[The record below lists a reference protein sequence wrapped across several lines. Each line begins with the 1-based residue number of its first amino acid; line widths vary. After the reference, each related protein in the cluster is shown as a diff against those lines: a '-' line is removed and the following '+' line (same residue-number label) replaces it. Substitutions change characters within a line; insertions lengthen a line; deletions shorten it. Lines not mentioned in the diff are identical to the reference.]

1 MEIRRIQGG
10 ELPAAMDL
18 CWRVFLKFE
27 APDYAPEGVEA
38 FRAYLSDIEQVNHLT
53 LFGAWEGQELLGV
66 LAAEG
71 SHIAL
76 FFVDPAFHRQGI
88 GRLLFQ
94 AYLAEGGWG
103 RVTVHS
109 SPYAVEVYRQLGFFP
124 TAEEQL
130 SPDGI
135 RYTPMVWEQTRK
147 SPKYSKAPGGKS
159 PPGAFAL
166 QRMKLVRA
174 SLSAWGG
181 WSPAAFPAWMHW
193 TIQSRFRAKF
203 RMVCI
208 PSASWRTSSGVLPW
222 TMFQ

>member
-18 CWRVFLKFE
+18 CWRVFLEFE
-27 APDYAPEGVEA
+27 APEYPPEGVEA

-76 FFVDPAFHRQGI
+76 FFV
-88 GRLLFQ
+88 
-94 AYLAEGGWG
+94 
-103 RVTVHS
+103 
-109 SPYAVEVYRQLGFFP
+109 YRHLGFSP

-135 RYTPMVWEQTRK
+135 RYTPMVWEQT
-147 SPKYSKAPGGKS
+147 
-159 PPGAFAL
+159 
-166 QRMKLVRA
+166 
-174 SLSAWGG
+174 
-181 WSPAAFPAWMHW
+181 
-193 TIQSRFRAKF
+193 
-203 RMVCI
+203 
-208 PSASWRTSSGVLPW
+208 
-222 TMFQ
+222 

>member
-38 FRAYLSDIEQVNHLT
+38 FDAYLANAEQVNSLT
-53 LFGAWEGQELLGV
+53 VFGAWEGSRPMGV

-94 AYLAEGGWG
+94 AYLAEGGRG
-103 RVTVHS
+103 RITAPPMQWRS
-109 SPYAVEVYRQLGFFP
+109 TASWAFLPRQRNSCP
-124 TAEEQL
+124 RTA
-130 SPDGI
+130 SD
-135 RYTPMVWEQTRK
+135 TR
-147 SPKYSKAPGGKS
+147 PWCGSKHERALNTAK
-159 PPGAFAL
+159 PPEGNPL
-166 QRMKLVRA
+166 RGL
-174 SLSAWGG
+174 
-181 WSPAAFPAWMHW
+181 
-193 TIQSRFRAKF
+193 SRF
-203 RMVCI
+203 
-208 PSASWRTSSGVLPW
+208 SG
-222 TMFQ
+222 

>member
-18 CWRVFLKFE
+18 CWRVFLEFE
-27 APDYAPEGVEA
+27 APEYPPEGVEA

-94 AYLAEGGWG
+94 AYLAEGGRRADHGSQLPLCSGGLPPSGLFSHG
-103 RVTVHS
+103 RGT
-109 SPYAVEVYRQLGFFP
+109 AV
-124 TAEEQL
+124 
-130 SPDGI
+130 
-135 RYTPMVWEQTRK
+135 
-147 SPKYSKAPGGKS
+147 PGRHPIHAHGV
-159 PPGAFAL
+159 GAN
-166 QRMKLVRA
+166 MKE
-174 SLSAWGG
+174 
-181 WSPAAFPAWMHW
+181 P
-193 TIQSRFRAKF
+193 
-203 RMVCI
+203 
-208 PSASWRTSSGVLPW
+208 
-222 TMFQ
+222 

>member
-103 RVTVHS
+103 RVPLRSGGLPPAGLFSHGRGT
-109 SPYAVEVYRQLGFFP
+109 AVTGRHPIHAHGV
-124 TAEEQL
+124 
-130 SPDGI
+130 
-135 RYTPMVWEQTRK
+135 
-147 SPKYSKAPGGKS
+147 
-159 PPGAFAL
+159 GAN
-166 QRMKLVRA
+166 MKE
-174 SLSAWGG
+174 
-181 WSPAAFPAWMHW
+181 P
-193 TIQSRFRAKF
+193 
-203 RMVCI
+203 
-208 PSASWRTSSGVLPW
+208 
-222 TMFQ
+222 

>member
-18 CWRVFLKFE
+18 CRRGFLRFE
-27 APDYAPEGVEA
+27 APEDPPEGVEA
-38 FRAYLSDIEQVNHLT
+38 FDAYLANAEQVNSLT
-53 LFGAWEGQELLGV
+53 VFAAWEGSRPMGV

-94 AYLAEGGWG
+94 AYLAGGG
-103 RVTVHS
+103 RGRITVHS
-109 SPYAVEVYRQLGFFP
+109 SPYAVEVYRHLGFSP

-135 RYTPMVWEQTRK
+135 RYTPMVWEQT
-147 SPKYSKAPGGKS
+147 
-159 PPGAFAL
+159 
-166 QRMKLVRA
+166 
-174 SLSAWGG
+174 
-181 WSPAAFPAWMHW
+181 
-193 TIQSRFRAKF
+193 
-203 RMVCI
+203 
-208 PSASWRTSSGVLPW
+208 
-222 TMFQ
+222 

>member
-1 MEIRRIQGG
+1 MLIRRIREP
-10 ELPAAMDL
+10 ELPAAVEL

-27 APDYAPEGVEA
+27 APDYSPEGVEA
-38 FRAYLSDIEQVNHLT
+38 FHTYLSNTEQVKHLT
-53 LFGAWEGQELLGV
+53 VFGAWEGQRLLGI

-88 GRLLFQ
+88 GRKLFQ

-109 SPYAVEVYRQLGFFP
+109 SPYAVEVYRRLGFSP

-135 RYTPMVWEQTRK
+135 RYTPM
-147 SPKYSKAPGGKS
+147 
-159 PPGAFAL
+159 
-166 QRMKLVRA
+166 
-174 SLSAWGG
+174 AWNHEIE
-181 WSPAAFPAWMHW
+181 S
-193 TIQSRFRAKF
+193 
-203 RMVCI
+203 
-208 PSASWRTSSGVLPW
+208 
-222 TMFQ
+222 